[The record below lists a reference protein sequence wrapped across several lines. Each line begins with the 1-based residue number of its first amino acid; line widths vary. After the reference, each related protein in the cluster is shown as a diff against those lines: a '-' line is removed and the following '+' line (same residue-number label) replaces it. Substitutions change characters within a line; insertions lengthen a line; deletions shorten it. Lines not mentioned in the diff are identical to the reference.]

1 MHWTTLSR
9 QCVTQQTSER
19 RKEVWKRRCQF
30 LSLAKLV
37 EKQNTIKYLW
47 IHRQQKKKASENG
60 IPKSYEINIKTFSW
74 RCGEMMILKTQ
85 RSFREREYPSGG
97 MFMFRCAKW
106 FTVYLFFLGVFSW
119 HKIQTGTLN
128 LEVTFFLCT
137 WNFAQSPGKYY
148 LSILKFLLTCPSML
162 GSSP

>member
-47 IHRQQKKKASENG
+47 IHRQQKKKLPKMGSQNHMKSTLKHLVGAVVKWWFWKHNAHFVSAN
-60 IPKSYEINIKTFSW
+60 IPPAGCLCLDVQNDLLYICFFW
-74 RCGEMMILKTQ
+74 
-85 RSFREREYPSGG
+85 
-97 MFMFRCAKW
+97 
-106 FTVYLFFLGVFSW
+106 VYLVGTRSKLGPWTLKSLFFFAP
-119 HKIQTGTLN
+119 GTLR
-128 LEVTFFLCT
+128 
-137 WNFAQSPGKYY
+137 SP
-148 LSILKFLLTCPSML
+148 L
-162 GSSP
+162 GNIT

>member
-30 LSLAKLV
+30 LSLVKLV

-47 IHRQQKKKASENG
+47 IHRQQKKKKTSENG

-106 FTVYLFFLGVFSW
+106 FTVYLFFWVYLVGTRSKLGPWTLKSLFFFAP
-119 HKIQTGTLN
+119 GTLR
-128 LEVTFFLCT
+128 
-137 WNFAQSPGKYY
+137 SP
-148 LSILKFLLTCPSML
+148 L
-162 GSSP
+162 GNIT